1 MTGSPERA
9 NRDIVPG
16 IRTPTDSPEPM
27 PTPKYPLAHHS
38 LAKDE
43 LLVIAITRESV
54 DACDVRPLMEKLERF
69 AAMRE
74 AAIAWEGKL
83 KFYFE
88 GWDSDPRETAEIP
101 EIRRY
106 FRDLSTEFPYWFH
119 YIEKV
124 RDTFGHVLRLL
135 CRGPI
140 VRREGGFVGWVF
152 DDMGDLQHEI
162 GLLFGG
168 MNALYGRL
176 ALPEEMNERV
186 SQEVAKLIECSL
198 QRLDGRDPPPRQGGL
213 AKSESSHRVSDHY
226 PLWTAFG
233 LPQA

>member
-1 MTGSPERA
+1 MAR
-9 NRDIVPG
+9 
-16 IRTPTDSPEPM
+16 
-27 PTPKYPLAHHS
+27 PKYPLAHHS
-38 LAKDE
+38 PAKDE

-69 AAMRE
+69 AATRE
-74 AAIAWEGKL
+74 DAIQWEGKIT
-83 KFYFE
+83 FYFE

-106 FRDLSTEFPYWFH
+106 FRDLTAECPYWFP

-124 RDTFGHVLRLL
+124 GDTFGHVLRLL
-135 CRGPI
+135 CRGRI
-140 VRREGGFVGWVF
+140 VRREGGLVGWVF
-152 DDMGDLQHEI
+152 DDMGDLQRQI

-186 SQEVAKLIECSL
+186 SQEVAQLIECSL
-198 QRLDGRDPPPRQGGL
+198 Q
-213 AKSESSHRVSDHY
+213 
-226 PLWTAFG
+226 
-233 LPQA
+233 